1 MGYILGFALFT
12 IIVVPMLY
20 WGIRHEEERARM
32 FGTKPNHAL
41 EIGIIAVILAVWL
54 FVIVSWLG
62 AMYAVT
68 YDGT

>member
-20 WGIRHEEERARM
+20 WGIRHEEERART
-32 FGTKPNHAL
+32 FGTKPNHTL

-54 FVIVSWLG
+54 FVIVSWIG
-62 AMYAVT
+62 AYYAVT
-68 YDGT
+68 FNGT

>member
-1 MGYILGFALFT
+1 MGYLLGFALFT

-54 FVIVSWLG
+54 FIIVTGLG
-62 AMYAVT
+62 TYYAVT
-68 YDGT
+68 FTGT